1 MIFVL
6 FVRETI
12 IIIMNV
18 QAHHRELIRIV
29 NDEYVT
35 GMRWSDIS

>member
-6 FVRETI
+6 FVRET